1 MFVKNELGEY
11 EAKIDRLLFVCDE
24 VKDGYEMLAGNLAR
38 AYRSRLEAIGKFLL
52 EEGVEEVFG
61 EMHTAKIVRS
71 LGKPVVNLDKYTLTY
86 AEHSF
91 DDYSIITIEFA
102 GLFEEFSY
110 LFIDG

>member
-11 EAKIDRLLFVCDE
+11 EAKIERLLFVCDE

-38 AYRSRLEAIGKFLL
+38 AYRVRLEAIGKFLL
-52 EEGVEEVFG
+52 EEGIGEIFG

-86 AEHSF
+86 ADHLF
-91 DDYSIITIEFA
+91 DDYSIITIEFG
-102 GLFEEFSY
+102 GLFEEFFS
-110 LFIDG
+110 FCVDG